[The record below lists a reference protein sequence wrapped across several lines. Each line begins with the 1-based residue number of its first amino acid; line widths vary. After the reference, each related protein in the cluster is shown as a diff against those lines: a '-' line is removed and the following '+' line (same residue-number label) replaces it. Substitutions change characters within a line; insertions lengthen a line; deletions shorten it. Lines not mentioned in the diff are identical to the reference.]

1 MGNKRVVT
9 ANRKDFIMKKDVL
22 VGVKYNITAN
32 FSRTTT
38 PETRFLGF
46 QPTKTIHRAEK
57 SANY

>member
-1 MGNKRVVT
+1 
-9 ANRKDFIMKKDVL
+9 MKKDVL
-22 VGVKYNITAN
+22 VGVKYNITVN
-32 FSRTTT
+32 FSRTIT